1 MWRRKV
7 RILHVEDDPS
17 FQAIV
22 RVSLAQLG
30 GHYVDTA
37 GDAGRALVLAAAHA
51 PDLVIL
57 DLELPGENGL
67 ETLRELRA
75 LGGMDRVPVIFLT
88 GSSDMMRSVE
98 MLASGAVTV
107 LQKPCRP
114 RRLLDAVTAALGLPP
129 PSPARGE
136 GAP

>member
-1 MWRRKV
+1 MWSRKY

-30 GHYVDTA
+30 GHFVDTA
-37 GDAGRALVLAAAHA
+37 GDPARALELAAAHV

-57 DLELPGENGL
+57 DLELPGSDGL
-67 ETLRELRA
+67 QTLRELRA
-75 LGGMDRVPVIFLT
+75 LRGMARVPVIFLSA
-88 GSSDMMRSVE
+88 SSDMMRSVE
-98 MLASGAVTV
+98 MLASGAAAV
-107 LQKPCRP
+107 LHKPCRP
-114 RRLLDAVTAALGLPP
+114 RRLLEAVTAALGLPP
-129 PSPARGE
+129 SSPPPGE